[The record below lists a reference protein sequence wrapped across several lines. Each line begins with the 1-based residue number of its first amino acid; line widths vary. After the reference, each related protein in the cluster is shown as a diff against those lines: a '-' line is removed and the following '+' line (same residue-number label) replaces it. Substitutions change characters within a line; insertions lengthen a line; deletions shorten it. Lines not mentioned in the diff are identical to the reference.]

1 MIRGCASDSSG
12 ESRKGVVFLREAP
25 PGPSRAG
32 SLAPTEGSPVPCPGA
47 ASATRTRPALDR
59 PGGKRHAGKWMRA
72 VLMAMLVI
80 AAGGCSG
87 RRLAEGLLL
96 GSHFVRA
103 PDLAYG
109 DDARQRLDVYRP
121 RAVRQG
127 APTVVFLYGGRWQD
141 GSKDEYRLLGDALTR
156 RGFVV
161 VVPDYRL
168 YPAVRFPAWVQDA
181 ALAVRWARDNA
192 ARYGGDPANL
202 VVVGHSAGGHTAALL
217 ALDERWLRAA
227 GLPDGSVRGY
237 AALAGPVDTTW
248 TDADVQALMG
258 PPAGWPATYPRTHVD
273 GTEPPL
279 LLLHGAGDELV
290 SLRSSTGL
298 AAFVRER
305 GGCARAIVY
314 RGIGHVEIVVAAAV
328 PRIASAPVLDDVA
341 AFVRDPRGTAC
352 PRPSSGPPE
361 APARAS
367 SN

>member
-12 ESRKGVVFLREAP
+12 ESRKRAVFLGEAP
-25 PGPSRAG
+25 PGPFRAG
-32 SLAPTEGSPVPCPGA
+32 SLAPTEGSPVPCSTA
-47 ASATRTRPALDR
+47 ASASRTRPAHDR
-59 PGGKRHAGKWMRA
+59 PDPAARRPRPIRRWWRA
-72 VLMAMLVI
+72 VLVGMMVI

-96 GSHFVRA
+96 GSHFVRT

-109 DDARQRLDVYRP
+109 GDARQRLDVYRP
-121 RAVRQG
+121 RAVREG

-141 GSKDEYRLLGDALTR
+141 GSKDEYRLLADGLTR

-161 VVPDYRL
+161 VIPEYRL

-181 ALAVRWARDNA
+181 ALAIRWARDNA
-192 ARYGGDPANL
+192 ARFGGDPAKL

-217 ALDERWLRAA
+217 ALDERWLREA
-227 GLPDGSVRGY
+227 GVPDGSVQGY

-290 SLRSSTGL
+290 SPRSSTGL
-298 AAFVRER
+298 AALVRER

-314 RGIGHVEIVVAAAV
+314 RGIGHVEIIVAAAV
-328 PRIASAPVLDDVA
+328 PRITSAPVLDDVA

-352 PRPSSGPPE
+352 PQSS
-361 APARAS
+361 RAAS
-367 SN
+367 